1 MEDKNKGFSRLLA
14 DMQEDSFH
22 GELVET
28 RDFLPKI
35 AKSQDLEGLRSR
47 LRKRYQRTRISATTM
62 YMPRIALTFAV
73 MMTCAVAFLYIQKLQ
88 HKQIAP
94 PKNQSINVDSL
105 MRFKEK
111 NK

>member
-35 AKSQDLEGLRSR
+35 AKAQDLEGLRSR

-88 HKQIAP
+88 NRPPKP
-94 PKNQSINVDSL
+94 PKNQTINVDSL
-105 MRFKEK
+105 MRFKGGK
-111 NK
+111 

>member
-35 AKSQDLEGLRSR
+35 AQSQDLEGLRSR

-73 MMTCAVAFLYIQKLQ
+73 MMTCAVAFLYIQKIKIRQPL
-88 HKQIAP
+88 P
-94 PKNQSINVDSL
+94 PKNQTINVDSL
-105 MRFKEK
+105 IKNLK
-111 NK
+111 NKK

>member
-1 MEDKNKGFSRLLA
+1 MEDKKKGFSRLLA

-35 AKSQDLEGLRSR
+35 AQSQELEGLRGR
-47 LRKRYQRTRISATTM
+47 LRKRYQRSRISATTM

-73 MMTCAVAFLYIQKLQ
+73 MMTCAVAFLYIQKIHNIKPLV
-88 HKQIAP
+88 
-94 PKNQSINVDSL
+94 PKDQNINVDSL
-105 MRFKEK
+105 MKELK
-111 NK
+111 NKK